1 MGTLF
6 LSRLAGYQKITYS
19 WLYALG
25 YDAYSPK
32 LIEFLINVQ
41 GYLLEKKPESAASV
55 IQAINQ
61 VIYICLM

>member
-1 MGTLF
+1 ME
-6 LSRLAGYQKITYS
+6 YQNITYS
-19 WLYALG
+19 WLCALDN
-25 YDAYSPK
+25 DAFSPK